1 MPRYRVVKNRK
12 PRAPGLA
19 IKQQITESD
28 SETQVDQHN
37 PLQQPAQADR
47 GVRLLP
53 RTSADEAPQRLTRSI
68 HVQPA
73 GIFRP
78 QDHFLAPEQH
88 FPLQTISTRTPWP
101 RYVNRFNSKE
111 IMLVVDGSC
120 VNNGAGVGRNPSA
133 EGGNAPKGG
142 VSFIYNGGS
151 LGGGVGGKGTTMPY
165 STMDHLNTG
174 GSRPGDQVIPIPN
187 ITGKVAMPLEQ
198 KGPCGDVHRHTS
210 NRAKLRAVIAALDF
224 RPWYG
229 EGWHSVVIVTDLE
242 YVVLGATRWLPAWVL
257 RGWRLAPRRDG
268 RGRFRPGK
276 KLANRDLWEELQSRI
291 EDLRAKGTEVS
302 FWLVQPR
309 SLIGEDSNLLREAK
323 SAARE
328 AARSS
333 GAVVDDYTRLCGLF
347 V

>member
-1 MPRYRVVKNRK
+1 MPRYRVSKARK
-12 PRAPGLA
+12 PQARGLA
-19 IKQQITESD
+19 IRHDSSD
-28 SETQVDQHN
+28 SDSDPETTQHRAREQRAR
-37 PLQQPAQADR
+37 PDA

-53 RTSADEAPQRLTRSI
+53 RTSADQAPRRLTRSLQI
-68 HVQPA
+68 QPA

-88 FPLQTISTRTPWP
+88 FPLQTIRTRTQYP

-120 VNNGAGVGRNPSA
+120 VNNGAHAGHGLSA
-133 EGGNAPKGG
+133 GENAPKGG
-142 VSFIYNGGS
+142 LSFMYNS
-151 LGGGVGGKGTTMPY
+151 RVGGGNTTIPYLTADHTDAGGARLGNQT
-165 STMDHLNTG
+165 
-174 GSRPGDQVIPIPN
+174 VPIPD
-187 ITGKVAMPLEQ
+187 ISGKIAVPLEQ

-229 EGWHSVVIVTDLE
+229 EGWQTVVIVTDLE
-242 YVVLGATRWLPAWVL
+242 YVVKGATQWLPAWVQ
-257 RGWRLAPRRDG
+257 RRWRLAPRRDG
-268 RGRFRPGK
+268 RGRLRLGK
-276 KLANRDLWEELQSRI
+276 KLANRDLWEELQSRV
-291 EDLRAKGTEVS
+291 EDLRANGTEVA
-302 FWLVQPR
+302 FWLVSPG
-309 SLIGEDSNLLREAK
+309 SLAREDSDLLREAK

-333 GAVVDDYTRLCGLF
+333 GAVVNDYTRLCGLS